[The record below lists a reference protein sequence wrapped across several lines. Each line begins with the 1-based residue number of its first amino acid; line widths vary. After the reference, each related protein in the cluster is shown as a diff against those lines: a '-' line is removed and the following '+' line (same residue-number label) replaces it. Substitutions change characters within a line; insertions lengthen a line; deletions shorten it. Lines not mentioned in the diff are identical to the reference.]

1 MQTKLQ
7 IPSAQSKSYNWTTK
21 VAAAH
26 NKQNIHILMSIYRIY
41 TPAKRDILHR
51 SCCSLAVKCLILL
64 YNYIVSVRCCGSTR
78 DFPKT

>member
-1 MQTKLQ
+1 MQTKLR

-26 NKQNIHILMSIYRIY
+26 NKQNIQILTSIYRNIQ
-41 TPAKRDILHR
+41 AKRDILHR

-64 YNYIVSVRCCGSTR
+64 YNYTVLLWHSTR